1 MPNSSTSIPSLES
14 FTNEYYIPGME
25 KYLDAAKQR
34 GHGSM
39 LTLNVATS
47 ETFGDYITTF
57 YDLKKSIGDIENK
70 VQDYE
75 YISTKRIQKNIELI
89 LKPHKAEVMEI
100 LKKLT
105 SSGGARRRG
114 ASRKSRKSGRRTRRR

>member
-1 MPNSSTSIPSLES
+1 
-14 FTNEYYIPGME
+14 ME

-70 VQDYE
+70 VPDYE

-89 LKPHKAEVMEI
+89 LKPHKSEVMEI
-100 LKKLT
+100 IKKLS
-105 SSGGARRRG
+105 SSGGYRRHRG
-114 ASRKSRKSGRRTRRR
+114 VSHKSRKSGRRTRRR